1 MTMVGT
7 TTPGTTIFGNTLARM
22 KQLWIRRK
30 VMVVAGVL
38 LVGSGVVFG
47 AARYSNRSPEVPTL
61 DVKRGEFIDSI
72 QFRGE
77 VKAMKSVTITAPA
90 NAGDLQIIK
99 IATDGTQVKKGD
111 VVVEFDPSK
120 TQQDLAQ
127 DKSTLK
133 SSQADIEQV
142 RADGRLKEEVDTT
155 AVMKAKY

>member
-30 VMVVAGVL
+30 VMVVAVVL

-61 DVKRGEFIDSI
+61 EVKRGEFIDSI

-77 VKAMKSVTITAPA
+77 VKAMKSVTISAPA
-90 NAGDLQIIK
+90 EAGDLQIIK
-99 IATDGTQVKKGD
+99 IATDGTQVKQGD
-111 VVVEFDPSK
+111 VVVEFDK
-120 TQQDLAQ
+120 TKTEQDLAQ
-127 DKSTLK
+127 RRSTMKSAQANRRLSQKSKALK
-133 SSQADIEQV
+133 RI
-142 RADGRLKEEVDTT
+142 
-155 AVMKAKY
+155 